1 MSNSRPS
8 DGGSPPQVV
17 ITGLGVTTAFGRG
30 SQLLLDGALA
40 GRSAFSQVSRF
51 GTDRCRVRVAATL
64 PGAPA
69 LADELAAVIDQACD
83 TAGLDPQSR
92 ADAVFLLAAHGDPA
106 AARDPEAASTVS
118 VGRADGGSAAA
129 LAASCGLPSPARV
142 YTAACVAASTA
153 VADAAAMISSGR
165 AARVIVAAG
174 HLVDADTFGVF
185 DAGRVLASDG
195 QVRPFS
201 AGRQGLLLGDGA
213 AAVVLEP
220 AAAASQRGAAV
231 LARLAGWGRAGDAY
245 HVCQPR
251 PDGAGLARAI
261 DAALSR
267 AQASRADIGYVN
279 ANGTGTAFADA
290 SEAAALHRAL
300 GGYASK
306 IPVSSSK
313 SVHGH
318 ALEASALIE
327 LVVTVLAMR
336 AGLLPVNAGF
346 LAPDSECELDLVLGT
361 ARQARPDYCLSLN
374 AAFGGANTALLL
386 AAA

>member
-1 MSNSRPS
+1 MGSSRPPAA
-8 DGGSPPQVV
+8 GSPVQIA
-17 ITGLGVTTAFGRG
+17 ITGLGVTTAFGPG
-30 SQLLLDGALA
+30 SQPLLDGVLA

-51 GTDRCRVRVAATL
+51 GTDRCRARVAATL
-64 PGAPA
+64 PGAPV
-69 LADELAAVIDQACD
+69 LADELATVVGQACD
-83 TAGLDPQSR
+83 AAGLDPQGR
-92 ADAVFLLAAHGDPA
+92 ADTVFLLALHGDPA
-106 AARDPEAASTVS
+106 ATRDPAATSTVS
-118 VGRADGGSAAA
+118 AGSGGTATAVAAR
-129 LAASCGLPSPARV
+129 CGLPSPARV

-153 VADAAAMISSGR
+153 VADAAAMISFGR
-165 AARVIVAAG
+165 ASRVIVAAG

-185 DAGRVLASDG
+185 DAGRALASDG

-201 AGRQGLLLGDGA
+201 AGRRGLLLGDGA

-220 AAAASQRGAAV
+220 AAAADQRGVPV

-245 HVCQPR
+245 HVCQPH
-251 PDGAGLARAI
+251 PDGSGLARAI
-261 DAALSR
+261 GAALSR
-267 AQASRADIGYVN
+267 AQANRTDIGYVN
-279 ANGTGTAFADA
+279 ANGTGTAFGDA
-290 SEAAALHRAL
+290 SEAAALHQAL
-300 GGYASK
+300 GSDTSK

-361 ARQARPDYCLSLN
+361 AREVRPDYCLSLN
-374 AAFGGANTALLL
+374 AAFGGANTALLV